1 MTTTTTDSTTTTERA
16 APTLF
21 SRIVVG
27 IDRSPE
33 SLEAARQAA
42 VLAGPGGGL
51 ILVGA
56 WAVPAPRAAVIGGQA
71 ASPELNAGFY
81 RTRAEDAVAATAD
94 ALDLPRAPTTEIV
107 RGLPWEELIREAR
120 TKLADLVVVGSH
132 GQGRM
137 RGIVN
142 GSTPTAVVHKAPCSV
157 LVAREADDRFPRR
170 VVVGVDGSPE
180 SAAAYE
186 IARRIADRFGSEL
199 WPAVAHGGDGVDTL
213 LVDCIVGPRRDDL
226 PDEPVQALVAAS
238 ADADLLVV
246 GSRGLHGLKSL
257 GSVSERVAHRARC
270 STLIV
275 RWEQGS

>member
-1 MTTTTTDSTTTTERA
+1 MTTPTESTTTPERA

-21 SRIVVG
+21 DRVVVG
-27 IDRSPE
+27 VDRSPQ
-33 SLEAARQAA
+33 SVEAARQAA
-42 VLAGPGGGL
+42 VLAGHGAGI

-56 WAVPAPRAAVIGGQA
+56 WLIPAPRVAPTGPFMPTETDADV
-71 ASPELNAGFY
+71 Y
-81 RTRAEDAVAATAD
+81 RTRAEQAVDAAAD
-94 ALDLPRAPTTEIV
+94 ALRLPLAPATKIV
-107 RGLPWEELIREAR
+107 RGLPWEELIREAE
-120 TKLADLVVVGSH
+120 TKLADLVAVGSH

-137 RGIVN
+137 HGIVS
-142 GSTPTAVVHKAPCSV
+142 GSTATEVVHKAPCSV
-157 LVAREADDRFPRR
+157 LVARPADDRFPRR

-186 IARRIADRFGSEL
+186 VARRIADRFGSEL
-199 WPAVAHGGDGVDTL
+199 WPAVAHGGDGVDEL
-213 LVDCIVGPRRDDL
+213 LVDRIVGPRRDDL
-226 PDEPVQALVAAS
+226 PDEPVSALVAAS

-275 RWEQGS
+275 RREQEA

>member
-1 MTTTTTDSTTTTERA
+1 MPTTTEYTTTTERA

-21 SRIVVG
+21 NRIVVG
-27 IDRSPE
+27 IDRSPD

-42 VLAGPGGGL
+42 ILAGHGAGI

-56 WAVPAPRAAVIGGQA
+56 WAVPAPRVAVIGGPV

-81 RTRAEDAVAATAD
+81 RTRAEDAVAAAAD
-94 ALDLPRAPTTEIV
+94 ALRLPQAPTTEIV
-107 RGLPWEELIREAR
+107 RGLAWEELIRKAR
-120 TKLADLVVVGSH
+120 TKLADLLVVGSH

-142 GSTPTAVVHKAPCSV
+142 GSTATEVVHKAPCSV

-170 VVVGVDGSPE
+170 VVVGVDGSRE

-213 LVDCIVGPRRDDL
+213 LVDRIVGPRRDDL

-275 RWEQGS
+275 RREQGS